1 MFNDPFY
8 PITILKP
15 NGGSAFFSIVF
26 VINLV
31 ATLFLFWLVTADR
44 IHLDDGQLTT

>member
-26 VINLV
+26 VVNLLV
-31 ATLFLFWLVTADR
+31 CLFLFWISTADR
-44 IHLDDGQLTT
+44 IKF